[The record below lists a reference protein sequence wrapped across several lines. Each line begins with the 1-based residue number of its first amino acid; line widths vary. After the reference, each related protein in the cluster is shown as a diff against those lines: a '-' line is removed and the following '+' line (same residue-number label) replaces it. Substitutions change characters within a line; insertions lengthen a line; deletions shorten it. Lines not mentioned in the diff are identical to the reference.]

1 MRRAR
6 PAELVL
12 GSVQLGL
19 AYGAANRTGKPS
31 RGAACRLVSRAV
43 DAGITKFDTAR
54 AYGDAEERL
63 GEALR
68 TRKAV
73 RTITKLSPLTE
84 LAPDASRHDARA
96 AVDASIDASL
106 YALRK
111 SHIDCL
117 LLHRAEHMT
126 AFDGAIWER
135 LIERLEDGT
144 VLALGVSVQ
153 SVKEAVAALDCPDV
167 RHMQLPFNLLDWR
180 WAEAGVIDRIR
191 SRSHITIHA
200 RSVFLQGVLAA
211 DDPGIWP
218 SIEGVDAYAM
228 AELLADIATEYNRES
243 VADLCLAYARGQD
256 WIDGVVVGMETESQL
271 DENLRL
277 FVRAPLSLQDCAAI
291 AHRIPRLSERLLNP
305 AQWRQ
310 TN

>member
-1 MRRAR
+1 MRKAR

-31 RGAACRLVSRAV
+31 HGEACSLVSRAA
-43 DAGITKFDTAR
+43 DAGVTKFDTAR

-73 RTITKLSPLTE
+73 HTITKLSPLSE
-84 LAPDASRHDARA
+84 LAPDAPRRVVRA
-96 AVDASIDASL
+96 VVDASIDASL

-111 SHIDCL
+111 PHIDCL

-126 AFDGAIWER
+126 AFGGAIWER

-153 SVKEAVAALDCPDV
+153 SVQEAIAALDCPDV
-167 RHMQLPFNLLDWR
+167 HHIQLPFNLLDWR
-180 WAEAGVIDRIR
+180 WGEAGVIERIR
-191 SRSHITIHA
+191 SRSHVTIHA

-211 DDPGIWP
+211 DDPNVWP
-218 SIEGVDAYAM
+218 MIEGVDAEAM
-228 AELLADIATEYNRES
+228 IELLVDIAAEYGRDG

-256 WIDGVVVGMETESQL
+256 WIDGVVVGMETEDQL

-277 FVRAPLSLQDCAAI
+277 FVRAPLSAQDCAAI
-291 AHRIPRLSERLLNP
+291 ERRIPRLPERLLNP
-305 AQWRQ
+305 ALWRQ